1 MTDSLPR
8 TDSFNTQ
15 GRWWDVMT
23 NWIEHPRGLGL
34 VALKLKVSSQD
45 PKSAGKPLSEK
56 RKCQHTMEGAFQ
68 GLWWELF
75 YQWERFQ
82 LYPTID
88 NSQSVAML
96 QSLQVFMRWGKPS
109 SRWKTT
115 RHLELVGSPLKPSN
129 RLRKA
134 HTMAPHSHPEAG
146 ERWRNSTW
154 HQNAAVVIIS
164 RQSHKDNWKKK
175 HLPI

>member
-23 NWIEHPRGLGL
+23 NWIEHPGGLGL

-45 PKSAGKPLSEK
+45 AKSAGKLLSEK

-75 YQWERFQ
+75 YQWEHFQ
-82 LYPTID
+82 LYPTIHNQWQCYNPSKSLWGEESHQAD
-88 NSQSVAML
+88 EKQRGIWSWWDPRWNL
-96 QSLQVFMRWGKPS
+96 QIGWGK
-109 SRWKTT
+109 RTLWLLTLTQK
-115 RHLELVGSPLKPSN
+115 LEN
-129 RLRKA
+129 DEEI
-134 HTMAPHSHPEAG
+134 PHDMEM
-146 ERWRNSTW
+146 
-154 HQNAAVVIIS
+154 
-164 RQSHKDNWKKK
+164 
-175 HLPI
+175 L